1 MTARVITQI
10 AVAAAGEIGV
20 DTVYALA
27 DDGSLW
33 ELVNAH
39 EYGWRPLP
47 LLPDIG
53 TAPTGHTPVHP

>member
-10 AVAAAGEIGV
+10 AVAAAGDVGV

-33 ELVNAH
+33 ELLNAH

-47 LLPDIG
+47 LLPATDE
-53 TAPTGHTPVHP
+53 TPTGRTPVRP